1 MEVEKKIMLFILR
14 VSESKN
20 EERWETFEKKNNG
33 FFSRIKCGC
42 EFGLIGPFCQAE
54 QNGSHSLNM
63 FQWNHWMARLKKSKY
78 QRETW
83 LLKGPIAIARTADCS
98 RVTMDARWWWSSAA
112 GVPRRNDRMQHCH
125 PSWAFFQ
132 SRWMLW
138 FPFCCY
144 DKYWNETR
152 HWVGKD
158 LFDLHSQDTVHN
170 WGGQGR
176 NSGRS
181 LRKKLCWECCFL
193 A

>member
-1 MEVEKKIMLFILR
+1 MWMWIWPDRAILSSRTKRQSFIEY
-14 VSESKN
+14 VSVKPLDGKTKE
-20 EERWETFEKKNNG
+20 
-33 FFSRIKCGC
+33 I
-42 EFGLIGPFCQAE
+42 
-54 QNGSHSLNM
+54 
-63 FQWNHWMARLKKSKY
+63 KY

-83 LLKGPIAIARTADCS
+83 LLKGPIAIAWTADCS

-112 GVPRRNDRMQHCH
+112 GVPRRNDRMQHYY

-144 DKYWNETR
+144 DKYWNETW

-158 LFDLHSQDTVHN
+158 LFDLHSQVTVRY

-176 NSGRS
+176 NSGRC